1 VRTFSVSCLY
11 PCSKW
16 HVERKLQVTKGEVW
30 VVRGSAY
37 LNLRAPCDADSE
49 TNRCLTFEL

>member
-1 VRTFSVSCLY
+1 MRTFSVSCLY